1 MIHIPLIRANV
12 IHGVITLLQQLDA
25 PTESLLAEAKLPASI
40 LHDPEVLLPL
50 KQVLQFIE
58 NTALKEGMEQF
69 GLLAGQKAQVANL
82 GALGR
87 LLSHSLT
94 LYDAVDTLIRLVPS
108 YNSGDRIWLNQ
119 QGENVWLCRRFINNF
134 ETDHP
139 QAIHYSLML
148 LINLIQLA
156 AGLCWM
162 PTEIHLT
169 TPHSWS
175 LVEMELFSNTKI
187 LFNQDETAIIVP
199 KNLLNLPLHNFD
211 EYDEQ
216 QRNQDYEILYSST
229 RSTNF
234 ATLIR
239 QIIGIELKQG
249 YPKIQSTAEILGISV
264 RSFQRQLNKC
274 NLTYS
279 HLVEQVRFELATQ
292 LLRDPTNKVTDI
304 AAEIGYKDVG
314 NFTRAFKRW
323 AGVSP
328 RAYLGLAEKG

>member
-40 LHDPEVLLPL
+40 LHEPEALLPL

-58 NTALKEGMEQF
+58 NTALIEGMEHF
-69 GLLAGQKAQVANL
+69 GLLAGQQTKIVNL

-87 LLSHSLT
+87 LLCHSLT
-94 LYDAVDTLIRLVPS
+94 LYDAVNTLIRLVPS
-108 YNSGDRIWLNQ
+108 YNSGDRIWLNEQ
-119 QGENVWLCRRFINNF
+119 EENVWLCRRFINKF

-139 QAIHYSLML
+139 QAIHYFLML
-148 LINLIQLA
+148 LIHLIQLG
-156 AGLCWM
+156 AGSCWM
-162 PTEIHLT
+162 PREIHLT
-169 TPHSWS
+169 TPPLSG
-175 LVEMELFSNTKI
+175 LAEIELFSNTKI
-187 LFNQDETAIIVP
+187 LFDQDETAIVVP
-199 KNLLNLPLHNFD
+199 KNLLSLPLQNFD

-216 QRNQDYEILYSST
+216 QRNQDYETLYSSA

-234 ATLIR
+234 PRFLR
-239 QIIGIELKQG
+239 QIIGIQLKHG
-249 YPKIQSTAEILGISV
+249 YPKIQSTAETLGISV

-279 HLVEQVRFELATQ
+279 HLVEQVRFERATQ
-292 LLRDPTNKVTDI
+292 LLRDPTNKVSDI

-328 RAYLGLAEKG
+328 RHYIPYFKK